1 MHAAERGPAAGYPLP
16 QSIER
21 ARDGVRSEAA
31 HATGVVSRIASGP
44 RIGTTRVNARPARC
58 DAESRGSSWWKGA
71 RIGRCGPDEIGR
83 EIERAGFRTSAC
95 RVRQND
101 WWDHLILVALTDDD

>member
-1 MHAAERGPAAGYPLP
+1 MVEG
-16 QSIER
+16 
-21 ARDGVRSEAA
+21 
-31 HATGVVSRIASGP
+31 
-44 RIGTTRVNARPARC
+44 RPYRTL
-58 DAESRGSSWWKGA
+58 RP
-71 RIGRCGPDEIGR
+71 PDEIGR